1 MSPGIARQ
9 VLQQFQQL
17 SLAAPPPPA
26 TEGIS
31 EREHAVLQGLARGQS
46 GQAIAVALS
55 VSTDTVNR
63 HVKQIYEKLHARQ
76 GQFTKL

>member
-1 MSPGIARQ
+1 M
-9 VLQQFQQL
+9 
-17 SLAAPPPPA
+17 
-26 TEGIS
+26 
-31 EREHAVLQGLARGQS
+31 LQGLARGQS